1 MDWLGFW
8 WHLCVVAAG
17 QMQKQLQNMK
27 LGRSPRTSS
36 TSIDHMPSSPEP
48 LCAEASESSDAA
60 LEVSGSALRLS
71 RCGSGQQESSSRDV
85 MPPPLTERTQDMQ
98 RALLAVRTKIIEQVG
113 CSPP

>member
-1 MDWLGFW
+1 
-8 WHLCVVAAG
+8 
-17 QMQKQLQNMK
+17 MK

-36 TSIDHMPSSPEP
+36 TSIDHIPSSPEP

-71 RCGSGQQESSSRDV
+71 RCGSGQQESSSREV

-98 RALLAVRTKIIEQVG
+98 RALPAVRTKIIEQVG
-113 CSPP
+113 CLPP